1 MALVLILMT
10 VLFCCVV
17 MRARK
22 KVEHYNRNVAVSRTD
37 LMDTDFNTKPTKQKI
52 KGKGLPQWVA

>member
-1 MALVLILMT
+1 MT